1 MNNNSKHL
9 NVSDNIYNYK
19 IIKCGENIEIYKYER
34 CIIKAKRDKRNCYNK
49 PKKINKSDEEK
60 FLERRKNLNKS
71 RNKIARIVK
80 SNMDLKTF
88 ITLTFAVEPT
98 IEESKKMLN
107 IFFTKL
113 RKKYP
118 DLKYIWVMERGEKH
132 GRLHY
137 HLLTNIDFGII
148 CTNSK
153 HQAQKDLEV
162 QFAQNIWKHGYVDI
176 KTLNIGSMYN
186 IAGYLSYYITKSILN
201 IELVN
206 QRIFSCSRTLE
217 KPEITTFLTSGI
229 EENNLIFT
237 DDSMKLKYSSNYNC
251 FGKKNVSYYSYSPN
265 NFEDNSIELDKK

>member
-71 RNKIARIVK
+71 RNKICRLIK
-80 SNMDLKTF
+80 SNSDLKTF
-88 ITLTFAVEPT
+88 ITLTFANEPT
-98 IEESKKMLN
+98 IEKSKKMLN

-132 GRLHY
+132 SRLHY
-137 HLLTNIDFGII
+137 HLLTNLDFGIY

-162 QFAQNIWKHGYVDI
+162 NFAKTVWKHGYVDI
-176 KTLNIGSMYN
+176 KTLDIGGMYN
-186 IAGYLSYYITKSILN
+186 IAGYLSYYITKSMLN

-206 QRIFSCSRTLE
+206 QRIFSYSRNLK
-217 KPEITTFLTSGI
+217 KPKISTFLTNI
-229 EENNLIFT
+229 NEENLIFT
-237 DDSMKLKYSSNYNC
+237 DDSMKLKYSSNYGYY
-251 FGKKNVSYYSYSPN
+251 GKKNVSYYSYAPN
-265 NFEDNSIELDKK
+265 IIEDNNIELDKE

>member
-1 MNNNSKHL
+1 MSNGSKHL
-9 NVSDNIYNYK
+9 NVSDKIYNYK
-19 IIKCGENIEIYKYER
+19 IVKCGENIEIYKYQG
-34 CIIKAKRDKRNCYNK
+34 CIIKAKRKLSKPIKRVDKTV
-49 PKKINKSDEEK
+49 EEK

-71 RNKIARIVK
+71 RNKIARLVK
-80 SNMDLKTF
+80 SNLDLKTF

-98 IEESKKMLN
+98 IEKSKKMLN

-118 DLKYIWVMERGEKH
+118 DLKYIWVMERGEQK

-162 QFAQNIWKHGYVDI
+162 SFAKNLWCHGYVDI

-186 IAGYLSYYITKSILN
+186 IAGYLSYYITKSMLN

-206 QRIFSCSRTLE
+206 QRIFSCSRNLE
-217 KPEITTFLTSGI
+217 KPKITTFLTSGI
-229 EENNLIFT
+229 EEKNLIFT

-251 FGKKNVSYYSYSPN
+251 FGKKNVSYYSYTPN
-265 NFEDNSIELDKK
+265 IIEDNNIELLKKE

>member
-1 MNNNSKHL
+1 MKEGAKHL
-9 NVSDNIYNYK
+9 NLSDKIYNYK
-19 IIKCGENIEIYKYER
+19 IVSCGENIEIYKYQG
-34 CIIKAKRDKRNCYNK
+34 CIIKAKRKTTKVVIRKDKSN
-49 PKKINKSDEEK
+49 EEK

-71 RNKIARIVK
+71 RNKICRLIK
-80 SNMDLKTF
+80 SNSDLKTF
-88 ITLTFAVEPT
+88 ITLTFANEPT
-98 IEESKKMLN
+98 IEKSKKMLN

-137 HLLTNIDFGII
+137 HLLTNLDFGIY

-162 QFAQNIWKHGYVDI
+162 QFAKNIWKHGYVDI

-186 IAGYLSYYITKSILN
+186 IAGYLSYYITKSMLN

-206 QRIFSCSRTLE
+206 QRIFSYSRNLK
-217 KPEITTFLTSGI
+217 KPKISTFLTNI
-229 EENNLIFT
+229 NEENLIFT

-251 FGKKNVSYYSYSPN
+251 FGKKNVSYYSYAPN
-265 NFEDNSIELDKK
+265 NFEDNNIELDKE